1 MQTEFREDLKGLT
14 RQAGCA
20 NKPTV
25 FLFDET
31 QIVYETF
38 LEDVNNILTSGEVRH
53 GVRAWTGLA
62 NGPSRRA
69 GAWHSHCGG
78 AARAGQARRGARV
91 GANPGCALGAM
102 RRCPTCSPRTSSARC
117 WTRCAA

>member
-1 MQTEFREDLKGLT
+1 MLVAGPWLSTSHAQTEFREDLKGLY

-38 LEDVNNILTSGEVRH
+38 LEDVNNILTSGEVPNLFPR
-53 GVRAWTGLA
+53 VSACDSTQF
-62 NGPSRRA
+62 GPRRNA
-69 GAWHSHCGG
+69 C
-78 AARAGQARRGARV
+78 
-91 GANPGCALGAM
+91 
-102 RRCPTCSPRTSSARC
+102 
-117 WTRCAA
+117 